1 MNTYHKIHSVF
12 KREENGSRGKR
23 KLILG
28 EWSLPE
34 FEYLKNNDWIFTEK
48 IDGTN
53 IRIMWYGESIKFGG
67 KTDNADIPTFLLAK
81 LHVMFYDKELLFT
94 ELFGNKPACIY
105 GEGYGNRIQ
114 SVGSKYIPDDVS
126 FIAFD
131 VKIGNYWLPR
141 SEVETICDGLGID
154 IVPIIAVCE
163 LEDMIDYVSHNT
175 APCSRIGTA
184 PVEGYVGVPAVK
196 LHSDNGRVI
205 VKIKYVDF

>member
-12 KREENGSRGKR
+12 KREENGKRGKR

-28 EWSLPE
+28 DWSLPE

-53 IRIMWYGESIKFGG
+53 IRIMWDGENIKFGG

-81 LHVMFYDKELLFT
+81 LHVLFYNKEQLFDAV
-94 ELFGNKPACIY
+94 FGNKPACIY

-114 SVGSKYIPDDVS
+114 SSGKLYIPDDVS

-131 VKIGNYWLPR
+131 IKIGNYWYPR
-141 SEVETICDGLGID
+141 NQVEEICDKLGID

-163 LEDMIDYVSHNT
+163 LEDMIDYVSHNA

-184 PVEGYVGVPAVK
+184 PVEGYVGVPVVK
-196 LHSDNGRVI
+196 LHSDNGRI
-205 VKIKYVDF
+205 ITKIKYADF